1 MIYITGD
8 KHSDFQDFKKMKKV
22 PKINKFF
29 QNFEKTL
36 TCNKILT
43 IIKI

>member
-8 KHSDFQDFKKMKKV
+8 IHSDFSRFKKMKKV